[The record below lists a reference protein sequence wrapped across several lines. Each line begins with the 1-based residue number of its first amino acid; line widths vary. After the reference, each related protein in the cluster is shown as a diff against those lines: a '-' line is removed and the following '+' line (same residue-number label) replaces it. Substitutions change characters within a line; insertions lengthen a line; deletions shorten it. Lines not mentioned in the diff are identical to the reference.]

1 MFQRASLPPHGGGGG
16 CPRSQG
22 GSDGRVDLPGETQ
35 HENCCFRPVNRSL
48 LRSTGVVGAST
59 MTSRVFGFVRDVVI
73 AQAFGASAGADAFFV
88 AFRIPNFLRR
98 LFAEGAFAQAFV
110 PVLSAYRAQR
120 ELDDVR
126 DLAAH
131 VSGALIGVLTVVT
144 VAGVVAAPVLIAVF
158 APGFVADPAKYALA
172 VEMVRITFPYVFF
185 ISLVAFA
192 GGILN
197 TWGRFAVP
205 AITPVLLNLCLI
217 GAALWLA
224 PVLDIPV
231 VALAWGVLAAGI
243 VQLAFQFPFLAAL
256 GMLVRPRL
264 RRAHDGVARVI
275 ALIVPA
281 VFGVSVSQINL
292 LVDTM
297 IASFLVTGSVSWL
310 YFSDRMV
317 EFPLGVFGIALAT
330 VILPHLSRQHTAGS
344 PASFS
349 DTLDWALRLVVLVAT
364 PAAVGL
370 GVLAAPI
377 LATLFQYGQF
387 SAHDVDMAARSLLAF
402 SLGLIAFVAVKV
414 LATGYFSRQDTRTP
428 VRAGVVAML
437 SNIVLNLALV
447 VPLAHAGLA
456 LATTLSA
463 FLNAGLLLRG
473 LVQRGVF
480 RPRPGWGGFI
490 ARVVVGNL
498 VLGAV
503 LWVARGEPAAWG
515 EADAAA
521 RALRLGTVVVAGMA
535 LYAVVMLVLG
545 IRPRDL
551 EAPAARGD

>member
-1 MFQRASLPPHGGGGG
+1 MVAS
-16 CPRSQG
+16 CTVS
-22 GSDGRVDLPGETQ
+22 
-35 HENCCFRPVNRSL
+35 RSL
-48 LRSTGVVGAST
+48 LKSTGVVGAST
-59 MTSRVFGFVRDVVI
+59 TASRVFGFVRDVVI

-110 PVLSAYRAQR
+110 PVLSEYRAKR
-120 ELDDVR
+120 EVADVR
-126 DLAAH
+126 DLASH
-131 VSGALIGVLTVVT
+131 VAGALIGVLSVVT

-158 APGFVADPAKYALA
+158 APGFVSDPEKYALA
-172 VEMVRITFPYVFF
+172 VEMVRLTFPYVFF

-197 TWGRFAVP
+197 TYGRFAVP
-205 AITPVLLNLCLI
+205 AFTPVLLNLCLI
-217 GAALWLA
+217 AAALWLA

-264 RRAHDGVARVI
+264 RRAHEGVARVI
-275 ALIVPA
+275 SLILPA

-330 VILPHLSRQHTAGS
+330 VILPYLSRQHAAAS
-344 PASFS
+344 PESFS
-349 DTLDWALRLVVLVAT
+349 DTLDWALRLVVLIAT

-377 LATLFQYGQF
+377 LTTLFQYGEF
-387 SAHDVDMAARSLLAF
+387 SPHDVDMAARSLLAF
-402 SLGLIAFVAVKV
+402 AFGLVAFVAVKV

-428 VRAGVVAML
+428 VRVGVVAML

-473 LVQRGVF
+473 LVTRGVF
-480 RPRPGWGGFI
+480 RPRPGWGGFM
-490 ARVVVGNL
+490 ARVLAGNL
-498 VLGAV
+498 VLGAT
-503 LWVARGEPAAWG
+503 LWMARGEPVAWFEAEAAS
-515 EADAAA
+515 
-521 RALRLGTVVVAGMA
+521 RAFRLCTVIATGMVV
-535 LYAVVMLVLG
+535 YAFVMLGLG
-545 IRPRDL
+545 IRPRHL
-551 EAPAARGD
+551 EAPAARLE

>member
-1 MFQRASLPPHGGGGG
+1 MA
-16 CPRSQG
+16 
-22 GSDGRVDLPGETQ
+22 
-35 HENCCFRPVNRSL
+35 
-48 LRSTGVVGAST
+48 
-59 MTSRVFGFVRDVVI
+59 SRVFGFVRDVVI

-110 PVLSAYRAQR
+110 PVLSEYRANR
-120 ELDDVR
+120 EIADVR
-126 DLAAH
+126 DLASH
-131 VSGALIGVLTVVT
+131 VSGALIGVLAVVT

-158 APGFVADPAKYALA
+158 APGFLSDPEKYALA

-197 TWGRFAVP
+197 TYGRFAVP
-205 AITPVLLNLCLI
+205 ACTPVLLNLCLI

-264 RRAHDGVARVI
+264 RRAHDGVTRVI
-275 ALIVPA
+275 SLIIPA

-317 EFPLGVFGIALAT
+317 EFPLGVFGIALVT
-330 VILPHLSRQHTAGS
+330 VILPHLSRQHAS
-344 PASFS
+344 AAPESFS
-349 DTLDWALRLVVLVAT
+349 DTLDWALRLVVLLAT
-364 PAAVGL
+364 PAAFGL

-377 LATLFQYGQF
+377 LTTLFQYGQF

-402 SLGLIAFVAVKV
+402 AFGLIAFIAVKV

-428 VRAGVVAML
+428 VRVGVVAML
-437 SNIVLNLALV
+437 SNIVLNLVLV

-473 LVQRGVF
+473 LVKRGVF

-490 ARVVVGNL
+490 ARVVIGNL

-503 LWVARGEPAAWG
+503 LWVARGEPDAWL
-515 EADAAA
+515 EAEAGA
-521 RALRLGTVVVAGMA
+521 RALHLGVVVVAGMV
-535 LYAVVMLVLG
+535 LYTLIMLGLG
-545 IRPRDL
+545 MRPRDF
-551 EAPAARGD
+551 EAPAVRGE

>member
-1 MFQRASLPPHGGGGG
+1 MA
-16 CPRSQG
+16 
-22 GSDGRVDLPGETQ
+22 
-35 HENCCFRPVNRSL
+35 
-48 LRSTGVVGAST
+48 
-59 MTSRVFGFVRDVVI
+59 SRVFGFVRDVVI

-110 PVLSAYRAQR
+110 PVLSEYRAKR
-120 ELDDVR
+120 RIDDVR

-131 VSGALIGVLTVVT
+131 VSGALIGVLAVVT

-158 APGFVADPAKYALA
+158 APGFMANPEKYALA

-197 TWGRFAVP
+197 TWGRFAIP
-205 AITPVLLNLCLI
+205 AFTPVLLNLCLI

-243 VQLAFQFPFLAAL
+243 VQLAFQFPFLATL

-275 ALIVPA
+275 ALIIPA

-330 VILPHLSRQHTAGS
+330 VILPHLSRQHAAAS
-344 PASFS
+344 PESFS

-364 PAAVGL
+364 PAAIGL

-377 LATLFQYGQF
+377 LTTLFQYGEF
-387 SAHDVDMAARSLLAF
+387 STHDVDMAARSLLAF
-402 SLGLIAFVAVKV
+402 ALGLLAFVAVKV

-428 VRAGVVAML
+428 VRVGVVAML

-480 RPRPGWGGFI
+480 RPRPGWSGFI
-490 ARVVVGNL
+490 GRVVVGNL
-498 VLGAV
+498 VLGTI
-503 LWVARGEPAAWG
+503 LWVARGETVTWG
-515 EADAAA
+515 EVDAAA
-521 RALRLGTVVVAGMA
+521 RALRLGTLVVAGMA
-535 LYAVVMLVLG
+535 LYAVAMLVLG
-545 IRPRDL
+545 VRPRDFA
-551 EAPAARGD
+551 APAARGE

>member
-1 MFQRASLPPHGGGGG
+1 MPTAVG
-16 CPRSQG
+16 
-22 GSDGRVDLPGETQ
+22 
-35 HENCCFRPVNRSL
+35 PVSRSL
-48 LRSTGVVGAST
+48 LKSAGVVGAST
-59 MTSRVFGFVRDVVI
+59 LASRVFGFVRDVVI
-73 AQAFGASAGADAFFV
+73 AQMFGASAGADAFFV

-110 PVLSAYRAQR
+110 PVLSEYRAQR
-120 ELDDVR
+120 EAGDVR
-126 DLAAH
+126 DLASH
-131 VSGALIGVLTVVT
+131 VSGALIGALTAVT
-144 VAGVVAAPVLIAVF
+144 VTGVVAAPVLIAVF
-158 APGFVADPAKYALA
+158 APGFVSDPAKYALA

-197 TWGRFAVP
+197 TYGRFAVP
-205 AITPVLLNLCLI
+205 AFTPVLLNLCLI

-243 VQLAFQFPFLAAL
+243 VQLAFQFPFLAKL

-264 RRAHDGVARVI
+264 RRAHGGVARVI
-275 ALIVPA
+275 SLIIPA

-330 VILPHLSRQHTAGS
+330 VILPHLSRQHAFAS
-344 PASFS
+344 PESFS

-364 PAAVGL
+364 PAALGL

-377 LATLFQYGQF
+377 LTTLFRYGEF

-402 SLGLIAFVAVKV
+402 AFGLIAFVAVKV

-428 VRAGVVAML
+428 VRIGVVAML

-473 LVQRGVF
+473 LVTRGVY
-480 RPRPGWGGFI
+480 RPRPGWRGFLV
-490 ARVVVGNL
+490 RVAAGNL
-498 VLGAV
+498 ILGAC
-503 LWVARGEPAAWG
+503 LWLMRAEPAVWLDT
-515 EADAAA
+515 EAIG
-521 RALRLGTVVVAGMA
+521 RAVRLGGIIAMSMV
-535 LYAVVMLVLG
+535 LYTVVMLGLG
-545 IRPRDL
+545 MRPRDL
-551 EAPAARGD
+551 EAPAARGE

>member
-1 MFQRASLPPHGGGGG
+1 MS
-16 CPRSQG
+16 
-22 GSDGRVDLPGETQ
+22 
-35 HENCCFRPVNRSL
+35 RSL
-48 LRSTGVVGAST
+48 LKSTGVVGAST
-59 MTSRVFGFVRDVVI
+59 TASRVFGFVRDVVI

-98 LFAEGAFAQAFV
+98 LFAEGAFSQAFV
-110 PVLSAYRAQR
+110 PVLSSYRAQR
-120 ELDDVR
+120 DIAEVR
-126 DLAAH
+126 DLASH
-131 VSGALIGVLTVVT
+131 VSGALLGALTVVT
-144 VAGVVAAPVLIAVF
+144 VAGVVSAPVLVAVF
-158 APGFVADPAKYALA
+158 APGFVSDPEKYALA

-197 TWGRFAVP
+197 TYGRFAVP
-205 AITPVLLNLCLI
+205 AFTPVLLNLCLI

-224 PVLDIPV
+224 PVLDVPV

-243 VQLAFQFPFLAAL
+243 VQLAFQFPFLSAL

-264 RRAHDGVARVI
+264 RRAHKGVARVLS
-275 ALIVPA
+275 LILPA

-330 VILPHLSRQHTAGS
+330 VILPHLSRQHADAARG
-344 PASFS
+344 SFS
-349 DTLDWALRLVVLVAT
+349 DTLDWSLRLVVLIAT

-377 LATLFQYGQF
+377 LTTLFQYGEF
-387 SAHDVDMAARSLLAF
+387 SAHDVEMAARSLLAF
-402 SLGLIAFVAVKV
+402 SLGLVAFVAVKV

-428 VRAGVVAML
+428 VRVGVVAML
-437 SNIVLNLALV
+437 ANIALNLLLV

-473 LVQRGVF
+473 LVKRGVF
-480 RPRPGWGGFI
+480 RPRAGWGGFV
-490 ARVVVGNL
+490 ARVAAGNL
-498 VLGAV
+498 ALGAV
-503 LWVARGEPAAWG
+503 LWTVRGEPADWF
-515 EADAAA
+515 EAEAMT
-521 RALRLGTVVVAGMA
+521 RALHLCGFVALGMA
-535 LYAVVMLVLG
+535 LYAVVMLALG
-545 IRPRDL
+545 VRPRDL
-551 EAPAARGD
+551 AAPGGRTSHL

>member
-1 MFQRASLPPHGGGGG
+1 MS
-16 CPRSQG
+16 
-22 GSDGRVDLPGETQ
+22 
-35 HENCCFRPVNRSL
+35 RSL
-48 LRSTGVVGAST
+48 LKSAGVVGAST
-59 MTSRVFGFVRDVVI
+59 TASRVFGFVRDVVI
-73 AQAFGASAGADAFFV
+73 AQMFGASAGADAFFV

-110 PVLSAYRAQR
+110 PVLSEYRAQR
-120 ELDDVR
+120 EIGEVR
-126 DLAAH
+126 DLASH
-131 VSGALIGVLTVVT
+131 VSGALIGALAVVT
-144 VAGVVAAPVLIAVF
+144 VTGIVAAPALIALF
-158 APGFVADPAKYALA
+158 APGFLSDPEKYALA

-197 TWGRFAVP
+197 TYGRFAVP
-205 AITPVLLNLCLI
+205 AFTPVLLNVCLI

-224 PVLDIPV
+224 PVLDVPV
-231 VALAWGVLAAGI
+231 VALAWGVLAAGL

-256 GMLVRPRL
+256 GLLVRPRL
-264 RRAHDGVARVI
+264 RRAHQGVARVI
-275 ALIVPA
+275 SLIIPA

-330 VILPHLSRQHTAGS
+330 VILPHLSRQHADAS
-344 PASFS
+344 RASFS
-349 DTLDWALRLVVLVAT
+349 DTLDWALRLVVLIAT

-377 LATLFQYGQF
+377 LTTLFQYGEF
-387 SAHDVDMAARSLLAF
+387 SVHDVDMASRSLLAF
-402 SLGLIAFVAVKV
+402 AFGLIAFVAVKV

-428 VRAGVVAML
+428 VKVGVVAML
-437 SNIVLNLALV
+437 SNIVLNLVLV

-473 LVQRGVF
+473 LIVHGVF

-490 ARVVVGNL
+490 ARVVAGNL
-498 VLGAV
+498 ILGAG
-503 LWVARGEPAAWG
+503 LWAARGEPATWL
-515 EADAAA
+515 EAEATA
-521 RALRLGTVVVAGMA
+521 RALRLCASIGMGMA
-535 LYAVVMLVLG
+535 LYAVVMLGLG
-545 IRPRDL
+545 LRLRDL
-551 EAPAARGD
+551 AAPAARRE

>member
-1 MFQRASLPPHGGGGG
+1 MA
-16 CPRSQG
+16 
-22 GSDGRVDLPGETQ
+22 
-35 HENCCFRPVNRSL
+35 
-48 LRSTGVVGAST
+48 
-59 MTSRVFGFVRDVVI
+59 SRVFGFVRDVVI

-110 PVLSAYRAQR
+110 PVLSEYRAQR
-120 ELDDVR
+120 EIAEVR
-126 DLAAH
+126 DLASH
-131 VSGALIGVLTVVT
+131 VAGALIGALAAVT

-158 APGFVADPAKYALA
+158 APGFVSDPAKYALA

-197 TWGRFAVP
+197 TYGRFVVP
-205 AITPVLLNLCLI
+205 AFTPVLLNLCLI
-217 GAALWLA
+217 AAALWLA

-264 RRAHDGVARVI
+264 RRAHEGVARVVS
-275 ALIVPA
+275 LILPA

-330 VILPHLSRQHTAGS
+330 VILPHLSRQHAAAS
-344 PASFS
+344 PGSFS

-377 LATLFQYGQF
+377 LTTLFQYGEF
-387 SAHDVDMAARSLLAF
+387 SPHDVDMAARSLLAF
-402 SLGLIAFVAVKV
+402 ALGLVAFVAVKV

-428 VRAGVVAML
+428 VRVGVVAML

-473 LVQRGVF
+473 LMARGVF
-480 RPRPGWGGFI
+480 RPRPGWGGFL
-490 ARVVVGNL
+490 ARVFAGNL
-498 VLGAV
+498 VLGAI
-503 LWVARGEPAAWG
+503 LWVARGDPVAWLEAEAAS
-515 EADAAA
+515 
-521 RALRLGTVVVAGMA
+521 RAVRLCTVIVSGMVVYS
-535 LYAVVMLVLG
+535 LVMLGLG
-545 IRPRDL
+545 IRPRHL
-551 EAPAARGD
+551 EAPAARIE

>member
-1 MFQRASLPPHGGGGG
+1 MISRA
-16 CPRSQG
+16 
-22 GSDGRVDLPGETQ
+22 
-35 HENCCFRPVNRSL
+35 
-48 LRSTGVVGAST
+48 
-59 MTSRVFGFVRDVVI
+59 FGFVRDVVI

-110 PVLSAYRAQR
+110 PVLSEYRTRRQF
-120 ELDDVR
+120 DDVR

-144 VAGVVAAPVLIAVF
+144 VVGVVAAPVLIAVF

-172 VEMVRITFPYVFF
+172 VEMVRLTFPYVFF

-205 AITPVLLNLCLI
+205 AITPVLLNVCLI

-224 PVLDIPV
+224 PVLDVPV

-264 RRAHDGVARVI
+264 RRAHDGVGRVI
-275 ALIVPA
+275 ALIIPA

-330 VILPHLSRQHTAGS
+330 VILPHLSRQHAAAS
-344 PASFS
+344 PESFS
-349 DTLDWALRLVVLVAT
+349 DTLDWALRLVVLIAT

-370 GVLAAPI
+370 GVLATPI

-402 SLGLIAFVAVKV
+402 ALGLIAFVAVKV

-428 VRAGVVAML
+428 VRVGIVAML

-480 RPRPGWGGFI
+480 RPRSGWGGFI
-490 ARVVVGNL
+490 ARVVMGNL

-503 LWVARGEPAAWG
+503 LWGARGELAGWG
-515 EADAAA
+515 EVDAAA
-521 RALRLGTVVVAGMA
+521 RALRLGTMVVAGMA
-535 LYAVVMLVLG
+535 VYAVVMLGVG
-545 IRPRDL
+545 IRPRDF
-551 EAPAARGD
+551 EAPVARGG

>member
-1 MFQRASLPPHGGGGG
+1 MA
-16 CPRSQG
+16 
-22 GSDGRVDLPGETQ
+22 
-35 HENCCFRPVNRSL
+35 
-48 LRSTGVVGAST
+48 
-59 MTSRVFGFVRDVVI
+59 SRVFGFVRDVVI

-110 PVLSAYRAQR
+110 PVLSEYRTQR
-120 ELDDVR
+120 DSAEVR
-126 DLAAH
+126 DLASH
-131 VSGALIGVLTVVT
+131 VAGALIGALAVVT
-144 VAGVVAAPVLIAVF
+144 VAGVVAAPVLIGVF
-158 APGFVADPAKYALA
+158 APGFMSDPAKFSLA
-172 VEMVRITFPYVFF
+172 VDMVRITFPYVFF

-197 TWGRFAVP
+197 TYGRFAVP
-205 AITPVLLNLCLI
+205 AFTPVLLNLCLI

-264 RRAHDGVARVI
+264 RRAHEGVARVI
-275 ALIVPA
+275 SLILPA
-281 VFGVSVSQINL
+281 VFGVSVFQINL

-330 VILPHLSRQHTAGS
+330 VILPHLSRQHAAAS
-344 PASFS
+344 PESFS
-349 DTLDWALRLVVLVAT
+349 DTLDWALRLVVLLAT

-377 LATLFQYGQF
+377 LTTLFQYGEF
-387 SAHDVDMAARSLLAF
+387 SPHDVDMAARSLLAF
-402 SLGLIAFVAVKV
+402 ALGLLAFVAVKV

-428 VRAGVVAML
+428 VRVGVVAML

-473 LVQRGVF
+473 LVVRGVF
-480 RPRPGWGGFI
+480 RPRPGWSGFL
-490 ARVVVGNL
+490 ARVLVGNI
-498 VLGAV
+498 VLGAM
-503 LWVARGEPAAWG
+503 LMVARGDSVTWLEAEAAS
-515 EADAAA
+515 
-521 RALRLGTVVVAGMA
+521 RAIRLCLVIGSAMMVYV
-535 LYAVVMLVLG
+535 LVMLGLG

-551 EAPAARGD
+551 EAPAARTE

>member
-1 MFQRASLPPHGGGGG
+1 M
-16 CPRSQG
+16 SQ
-22 GSDGRVDLPGETQ
+22 
-35 HENCCFRPVNRSL
+35 SL
-48 LRSTGVVGAST
+48 LKSTGVVGAST
-59 MTSRVFGFVRDVVI
+59 MASRVLGFVRDVVI

-110 PVLSAYRAQR
+110 PILSEYRAQR
-120 ELDDVR
+120 EIAEVR
-126 DLAAH
+126 DLASH
-131 VSGALIGVLTVVT
+131 VSGALLGALAIVT
-144 VAGVVAAPVLIAVF
+144 VIGVVAAPILIAIF
-158 APGFVADPAKYALA
+158 APGFLSDPGKYALA
-172 VEMVRITFPYVFF
+172 VEMVRITFPYVLF

-197 TWGRFAVP
+197 TYGRFVVP
-205 AITPVLLNLCLI
+205 AFTPVLLNACLI

-224 PVLDIPV
+224 PVLDVPV
-231 VALAWGVLAAGI
+231 IALAWGVLAGGI
-243 VQLAFQFPFLAAL
+243 VQLAFQFPFLASL

-264 RRAHDGVARVI
+264 RRAHEGVARVVS
-275 ALIVPA
+275 LILPA

-330 VILPHLSRQHTAGS
+330 VILPHLSRQHAAAS
-344 PASFS
+344 AASFS
-349 DTLDWALRLVVLVAT
+349 DTLDWALRLVALIAT

-377 LATLFQYGQF
+377 LTTLFHYGEF
-387 SAHDVDMAARSLLAF
+387 SAHDIGMAARSLLAF
-402 SLGLIAFVAVKV
+402 AFGLIAFVAVKV

-428 VRAGVVAML
+428 VRVGVVAML
-437 SNIVLNLALV
+437 SNIVLNLILV

-473 LVQRGVF
+473 LIARGVF
-480 RPRPGWGGFI
+480 HPRPGWGRFI
-490 ARVVVGNL
+490 ARVAVGNSI
-498 VLGAV
+498 LGAG
-503 LWVARGEPAAWG
+503 LWMVRGEPASWL
-515 EADAAA
+515 EAEAVSRAA
-521 RALRLGTVVVAGMA
+521 RLCAFIGAGTM
-535 LYAVVMLVLG
+535 LYAAVMLGLG
-545 IRPRDL
+545 IRPRDFA
-551 EAPAARGD
+551 APVAGRE

>member
-1 MFQRASLPPHGGGGG
+1 MA
-16 CPRSQG
+16 
-22 GSDGRVDLPGETQ
+22 
-35 HENCCFRPVNRSL
+35 
-48 LRSTGVVGAST
+48 
-59 MTSRVFGFVRDVVI
+59 SRVFGFVRDVVV

-110 PVLSAYRAQR
+110 PVLSVYRAQR
-120 ELDDVR
+120 DIADVR
-126 DLAAH
+126 DLASH

-144 VAGVVAAPVLIAVF
+144 VTGVVAAPVLIAVF
-158 APGFVADPAKYALA
+158 APGFLSDPAKYALA

-197 TWGRFAVP
+197 TYGRFAVP
-205 AITPVLLNLCLI
+205 AFTPILLNISLI

-224 PVLDIPV
+224 PVLDVPV
-231 VALAWGVLAAGI
+231 VALAWGVLAAGV

-264 RRAHDGVARVI
+264 RRAHQGVARVI
-275 ALIVPA
+275 SLIVPA

-330 VILPHLSRQHTAGS
+330 VILPHLSRQHAGA
-344 PASFS
+344 PRESFS
-349 DTLDWALRLVVLVAT
+349 DTLDWALRLVVLIAT

-377 LATLFQYGQF
+377 LTTLFQYGEF
-387 SAHDVDMAARSLLAF
+387 SPHDVDMAARSLLAF
-402 SLGLIAFVAVKV
+402 AFGLVAFVAVKV

-428 VRAGVVAML
+428 VRVGISAML

-447 VPLAHAGLA
+447 IPLAHAGLA

-473 LVQRGVF
+473 LMVRGVF
-480 RPRPGWGGFI
+480 HPRAGWGGFL
-490 ARVVVGNL
+490 ARVLAGNL
-498 VLGAV
+498 VMGAI
-503 LWVARGEPAAWG
+503 LWVARGDTVIWLEAEAAG
-515 EADAAA
+515 
-521 RALRLGTVVVAGMA
+521 RAFRLCTVIVSGMVIYT
-535 LYAVVMLVLG
+535 LVMLGLG

-551 EAPAARGD
+551 EAPAARIE

>member
-1 MFQRASLPPHGGGGG
+1 MISRA
-16 CPRSQG
+16 
-22 GSDGRVDLPGETQ
+22 
-35 HENCCFRPVNRSL
+35 
-48 LRSTGVVGAST
+48 
-59 MTSRVFGFVRDVVI
+59 FGFVRDVVI

-110 PVLSAYRAQR
+110 PVLSEYRTRRQF
-120 ELDDVR
+120 DDVR

-144 VAGVVAAPVLIAVF
+144 VVGVVAAPVLIAVF

-172 VEMVRITFPYVFF
+172 VEMVRLTFPYVFF

-205 AITPVLLNLCLI
+205 AITPVLLNVCLI

-224 PVLDIPV
+224 PVLDVPV

-264 RRAHDGVARVI
+264 RRAHDGVGRVI
-275 ALIVPA
+275 ALIIPA

-330 VILPHLSRQHTAGS
+330 VILPHLSRQHAAAS
-344 PASFS
+344 PESFS
-349 DTLDWALRLVVLVAT
+349 DTLDWALRLVVLIAT

-370 GVLAAPI
+370 GVLATPI

-402 SLGLIAFVAVKV
+402 ALGLIAFVAVKV

-428 VRAGVVAML
+428 VRVGIVAML

-480 RPRPGWGGFI
+480 RPRSGWGGFI
-490 ARVVVGNL
+490 ARVVMGNL

-503 LWVARGEPAAWG
+503 LWGARGELAGWS
-515 EADAAA
+515 EVDAAA
-521 RALRLGTVVVAGMA
+521 RALRLGTMVVAGMA
-535 LYAVVMLVLG
+535 VYAVVMLGVG
-545 IRPRDL
+545 IRPRDF
-551 EAPAARGD
+551 EAPVARGG

>member
-1 MFQRASLPPHGGGGG
+1 M
-16 CPRSQG
+16 
-22 GSDGRVDLPGETQ
+22 
-35 HENCCFRPVNRSL
+35 
-48 LRSTGVVGAST
+48 VGAST
-59 MTSRVFGFVRDVVI
+59 AASRVFGFVRDVVI
-73 AQAFGASAGADAFFV
+73 AQTFGASAGADAFFV

-110 PVLSAYRAQR
+110 PVLSEYRAHC
-120 ELDDVR
+120 ETAAVR
-126 DLAAH
+126 DLASH
-131 VSGALIGVLTVVT
+131 VSGALIGALIVVT
-144 VAGVVAAPVLIAVF
+144 VIGMVAAPVLIALF
-158 APGFVADPAKYALA
+158 APGFLSDPVKYALA

-205 AITPVLLNLCLI
+205 AFTPVLLNLCLI

-224 PVLDIPV
+224 PVLDVPV

-243 VQLAFQFPFLAAL
+243 VQLAFQIPFLAAL

-264 RRAHDGVARVI
+264 RRAHKGVRRVI

-330 VILPHLSRQHTAGS
+330 VILPHLSRQHADAS
-344 PASFS
+344 RRSFS
-349 DTLDWALRLVVLVAT
+349 DTLDWALRLVVLIAT
-364 PAAVGL
+364 PAALGL
-370 GVLAAPI
+370 GMLAAPI
-377 LATLFQYGQF
+377 LTTLFQYGEF

-402 SLGLIAFVAVKV
+402 AFGLVAFVAVKV
-414 LATGYFSRQDTRTP
+414 LAAGYFSRQDMRTP
-428 VRAGVVAML
+428 VRVGVVAML
-437 SNIVLNLALV
+437 SNIVLNIVLV
-447 VPLAHAGLA
+447 IPLAHAGLA

-473 LVQRGVF
+473 LIRHRVF
-480 RPRPGWGGFI
+480 RPRPGWGGLI
-490 ARVVVGNL
+490 ARVAIGNL
-498 VLGAV
+498 ILGAG
-503 LWVARGEPAAWG
+503 LWMVRGDPVVWI
-515 EADAAA
+515 EAQATV
-521 RALRLGTVVVAGMA
+521 RALRLCAIVGMGMM

-545 IRPRDL
+545 VRPHDF
-551 EAPAARGD
+551 ATPAARGE

>member
-1 MFQRASLPPHGGGGG
+1 M
-16 CPRSQG
+16 
-22 GSDGRVDLPGETQ
+22 V
-35 HENCCFRPVNRSL
+35 
-48 LRSTGVVGAST
+48 
-59 MTSRVFGFVRDVVI
+59 SRVFGFVRDVVI

-110 PVLSAYRAQR
+110 PVLSEYRANR
-120 ELDDVR
+120 EIADVR
-126 DLAAH
+126 DLASH
-131 VSGALIGVLTVVT
+131 VSGALIGVLAVVT

-158 APGFVADPAKYALA
+158 APGFLSDPEKYALA
-172 VEMVRITFPYVFF
+172 VEMVRIMFPYVFF

-197 TWGRFAVP
+197 TYGRFAVP
-205 AITPVLLNLCLI
+205 ACTPVLLNLCLI

-243 VQLAFQFPFLAAL
+243 VQLAFQFPFLAAF

-264 RRAHDGVARVI
+264 RRAHDGVTRVI
-275 ALIVPA
+275 SLIIPA

-330 VILPHLSRQHTAGS
+330 VILPHLSRQHASAAPG
-344 PASFS
+344 SFS
-349 DTLDWALRLVVLVAT
+349 DTLDWALRLVVLLAT
-364 PAAVGL
+364 PAALGL

-377 LATLFQYGQF
+377 LTTLFQYGQF

-402 SLGLIAFVAVKV
+402 AFGLIAFIAVKV

-428 VRAGVVAML
+428 VRVGVVAML
-437 SNIVLNLALV
+437 SNIVLNLVLV

-473 LVQRGVF
+473 LVKRGVF

-490 ARVVVGNL
+490 ARVVIGNL

-503 LWVARGEPAAWG
+503 LWVARGEPDAWL
-515 EADAAA
+515 EAEAGA
-521 RALRLGTVVVAGMA
+521 RALHLGVVVVAGMV
-535 LYAVVMLVLG
+535 LYTLIMLGLG
-545 IRPRDL
+545 MRPRDF
-551 EAPAARGD
+551 EAPGVRRE

>member
-1 MFQRASLPPHGGGGG
+1 M
-16 CPRSQG
+16 
-22 GSDGRVDLPGETQ
+22 
-35 HENCCFRPVNRSL
+35 
-48 LRSTGVVGAST
+48 GVVGATT
-59 MTSRVFGFVRDVVI
+59 MVSRVLGFVRDVVI
-73 AQAFGASAGADAFFV
+73 AQVFGASVGADAFFV

-110 PVLSAYRAQR
+110 PILSEYRAQR
-120 ELDDVR
+120 HTDEVR
-126 DLAAH
+126 DLASH
-131 VSGALIGVLTVVT
+131 VSGALLGVLTVVT
-144 VAGVVAAPVLIAVF
+144 VVGVAAAPALIAIF
-158 APGFVADPAKYALA
+158 APGFVSDPVKYALA
-172 VEMVRITFPYVFF
+172 VEMVRITFPYVLF
-185 ISLVAFA
+185 ISIVAFA

-197 TWGRFAVP
+197 TYGRFMVP
-205 AITPVLLNLCLI
+205 AFTPVLLNVCLVS
-217 GAALWLA
+217 AALWLA
-224 PVLDIPV
+224 PVLDVPI

-275 ALIVPA
+275 SLIIPA

-310 YFSDRMV
+310 YFSDRMI

-330 VILPHLSRQHTAGS
+330 VILPYLSRQHADAS

-349 DTLDWALRLVVLVAT
+349 DTLDWALRLVVLIAT
-364 PAAVGL
+364 PAALGL
-370 GVLAAPI
+370 GLLATPI
-377 LATLFQYGQF
+377 LTTLFHYGEF
-387 SAHDVDMAARSLLAF
+387 SAHDVEMAARSLLAF
-402 SLGLIAFVAVKV
+402 AAGLLAFVAVKV
-414 LATGYFSRQDTRTP
+414 LATGYFSRQDMRTP
-428 VRAGVVAML
+428 VRVGVVAML

-473 LVQRGVF
+473 LIAHGVF
-480 RPRPGWGGFI
+480 RPLPGWGRFI

-498 VLGAV
+498 ILGAG
-503 LWVARGEPAAWG
+503 LWAARGEPAVWF
-515 EADAAA
+515 EAQAPA
-521 RALRLGTVVVAGMA
+521 RALWLCALVGAGMVVYGA
-535 LYAVVMLVLG
+535 LMLGLG
-545 IRPRDL
+545 LRPRDFA
-551 EAPAARGD
+551 APRAAQVP

>member
-1 MFQRASLPPHGGGGG
+1 M
-16 CPRSQG
+16 
-22 GSDGRVDLPGETQ
+22 
-35 HENCCFRPVNRSL
+35 
-48 LRSTGVVGAST
+48 
-59 MTSRVFGFVRDVVI
+59 SR
-73 AQAFGASAGADAFFV
+73 
-88 AFRIPNFLRR
+88 
-98 LFAEGAFAQAFV
+98 
-110 PVLSAYRAQR
+110 
-120 ELDDVR
+120 
-126 DLAAH
+126 
-131 VSGALIGVLTVVT
+131 GALIGVLAVVT

-158 APGFVADPAKYALA
+158 APGFLSDPVKYALA
-172 VEMVRITFPYVFF
+172 VEMVRITFPYLFF
-185 ISLVAFA
+185 VSLVAFA

-197 TWGRFAVP
+197 TCGRFAVP
-205 AITPVLLNLCLI
+205 AFTPILLNICLI

-231 VALAWGVLAAGI
+231 VALAWGVLAGGI
-243 VQLAFQFPFLAAL
+243 VQFAFQFPFLAAL
-256 GMLVRPRL
+256 GMIVRPRL
-264 RRAHDGVARVI
+264 RRAHEGVTRVI
-275 ALIVPA
+275 SLIIPA

-330 VILPHLSRQHTAGS
+330 VILPHLSRQHAAAS
-344 PASFS
+344 PESFS
-349 DTLDWALRLVVLVAT
+349 DTLDWALRLVVLIAT
-364 PAAVGL
+364 PAAIGL

-377 LATLFQYGQF
+377 LTTLFQYGQF

-402 SLGLIAFVAVKV
+402 AFGLLAFVAVKV

-428 VRAGVVAML
+428 VKAGILAML
-437 SNIVLNLALV
+437 SNIVLNLVLV

-473 LVQRGVF
+473 LMTRGVF

-498 VLGAV
+498 ILGVV
-503 LWVARGEPAAWG
+503 LWVARGEPAAWL
-515 EADAAA
+515 EAGAAP
-521 RALRLGTVVVAGMA
+521 RAFRLCTVIAMGMA
-535 LYAVVMLVLG
+535 LYAVVMLGLG
-545 IRPRDL
+545 LRPRDFRI
-551 EAPAARGD
+551 PGGRGE

>member
-1 MFQRASLPPHGGGGG
+1 MA
-16 CPRSQG
+16 
-22 GSDGRVDLPGETQ
+22 
-35 HENCCFRPVNRSL
+35 
-48 LRSTGVVGAST
+48 
-59 MTSRVFGFVRDVVI
+59 SRVFGFVRDVVI

-110 PVLSAYRAQR
+110 PVLSEYRAQR
-120 ELDDVR
+120 EIAEVR
-126 DLAAH
+126 DLASH
-131 VSGALIGVLTVVT
+131 VAGALIGALAAVT

-158 APGFVADPAKYALA
+158 APGFVSDPAKYALA

-197 TWGRFAVP
+197 TCGRFAVP
-205 AITPVLLNLCLI
+205 AFTPVLLNLCLI
-217 GAALWLA
+217 AAALWLA

-231 VALAWGVLAAGI
+231 VALAWGVLAAGV

-264 RRAHDGVARVI
+264 RRAHEGVARVVS
-275 ALIVPA
+275 LILPA

-330 VILPHLSRQHTAGS
+330 VILPHLSRQHAAAS
-344 PASFS
+344 AESFS
-349 DTLDWALRLVVLVAT
+349 DTLDWALRLVVLVAA

-377 LATLFQYGQF
+377 LTTLFQYGEF
-387 SAHDVDMAARSLLAF
+387 SPHDVDMAARSLLAF
-402 SLGLIAFVAVKV
+402 ALGLVAFVAVKV

-428 VRAGVVAML
+428 VRVGVVAML

-473 LVQRGVF
+473 LITRGVF
-480 RPRPGWGGFI
+480 RPRPGWGGFL
-490 ARVVVGNL
+490 ARVLAGNL
-498 VLGAV
+498 VLGAI
-503 LWVARGEPAAWG
+503 LWVARGDPVAWLEAEAAS
-515 EADAAA
+515 
-521 RALRLGTVVVAGMA
+521 RAVRLCTVIVSGMVVYA
-535 LYAVVMLVLG
+535 LVMLGLG
-545 IRPRDL
+545 IRSRHL
-551 EAPAARGD
+551 EAPAARIE

>member
-1 MFQRASLPPHGGGGG
+1 M
-16 CPRSQG
+16 
-22 GSDGRVDLPGETQ
+22 V
-35 HENCCFRPVNRSL
+35 
-48 LRSTGVVGAST
+48 
-59 MTSRVFGFVRDVVI
+59 SRVLGFVRDVVI

-88 AFRIPNFLRR
+88 AFRLPNLLRR

-110 PVLSAYRAQR
+110 PVLAEYRAR
-120 ELDDVR
+120 CGIGEVR

-131 VSGALIGVLTVVT
+131 VSGALIGALALVT
-144 VAGVVAAPVLIAVF
+144 VIGIVGAPVLVAAF
-158 APGFVADPAKYALA
+158 APGFVSDPAKYALA
-172 VEMVRITFPYVFF
+172 VEMLRITFPYLFF

-197 TWGRFAVP
+197 TYGRFVVP
-205 AITPVLLNLCLI
+205 AFTPVLLNVCLI

-264 RRAHDGVARVI
+264 RRAHEGVVRVLS
-275 ALIVPA
+275 LIVPA
-281 VFGVSVSQINL
+281 VFGVSISQINL
-292 LVDTM
+292 LVDTV

-330 VILPHLSRQHTAGS
+330 VILPHLSRQHAAAS
-344 PASFS
+344 PESFS
-349 DTLDWALRLVVLVAT
+349 DTLDWSLRLVVLVAT

-377 LATLFQYGQF
+377 LTTLFQYGEF

-402 SLGLIAFVAVKV
+402 AFGLLAFVAIKV

-428 VRAGVVAML
+428 VRVGVVAML

-463 FLNAGLLLRG
+463 FVNAGLLLRG
-473 LVQRGVF
+473 LIVRGVY
-480 RPRPGWGGFI
+480 RPSPGWRGLVV
-490 ARVVVGNL
+490 RVAIGNL
-498 VLGAV
+498 ALGVV
-503 LWVARGEPAAWG
+503 LWAVRGEPVAWL
-515 EADAAA
+515 EAEAPARAA
-521 RALRLGTVVVAGMA
+521 RLCAVVAMGVV
-535 LYAVVMLVLG
+535 LYAVVMLGLG
-545 IRPRDL
+545 LRPRDL
-551 EAPAARGD
+551 GAPIARGE

>member
-1 MFQRASLPPHGGGGG
+1 M
-16 CPRSQG
+16 
-22 GSDGRVDLPGETQ
+22 V
-35 HENCCFRPVNRSL
+35 
-48 LRSTGVVGAST
+48 GVGT
-59 MTSRVFGFVRDVVI
+59 MASRVFGFVRDVVI

-110 PVLSAYRAQR
+110 PVLSAYRTNR
-120 ELDDVR
+120 DVGEVR

-144 VAGVVAAPVLIAVF
+144 VAGVLAAPALIAVF
-158 APGFVADPAKYALA
+158 APGFLADPAKYALA

-197 TWGRFAVP
+197 TYGRFAVP
-205 AITPVLLNLCLI
+205 ACTPVLLNLCLI

-243 VQLAFQFPFLAAL
+243 VQLVFQFPFLAAL

-264 RRAHDGVARVI
+264 RRAHEGVARVI
-275 ALIVPA
+275 ALILPA

-330 VILPHLSRQHTAGS
+330 VILPHLSRQHAASS
-344 PASFS
+344 PESFS
-349 DTLDWALRLVVLVAT
+349 DTLDWALRLVVLLAT
-364 PAAVGL
+364 PAALGL

-377 LATLFQYGQF
+377 LTTLFQYGQF

-402 SLGLIAFVAVKV
+402 AFGLVAFVSVKV

-428 VRAGVVAML
+428 VRVGVVAML

-473 LVQRGVF
+473 LLRRGVF
-480 RPRPGWGGFI
+480 RPRPGWRGFI
-490 ARVVVGNL
+490 ARVAVGNL
-498 VLGAV
+498 VLGAA
-503 LWVARGEPAAWG
+503 LWAARG
-515 EADAAA
+515 DAAA
-521 RALRLGTVVVAGMA
+521 WFEAEAIARGLRLGTVVAGGA
-535 LYAVVMLVLG
+535 VLYLVVMLGLG
-545 IRPRDL
+545 MRPRHFA
-551 EAPAARGD
+551 APVVHGQ

>member
-1 MFQRASLPPHGGGGG
+1 M
-16 CPRSQG
+16 
-22 GSDGRVDLPGETQ
+22 V
-35 HENCCFRPVNRSL
+35 
-48 LRSTGVVGAST
+48 
-59 MTSRVFGFVRDVVI
+59 GFVRDVVI

-110 PVLSAYRAQR
+110 PVLSEYRTRR
-120 ELDDVR
+120 ELEDVR

-131 VSGALIGVLTVVT
+131 VSGALIGALTAVT
-144 VAGVVAAPVLIAVF
+144 VLGVAAAPVLIAVF
-158 APGFVADPAKYALA
+158 APGFLADPEKYALA

-197 TWGRFAVP
+197 TFGRFAVP
-205 AITPVLLNLCLI
+205 AFTPVLLNLCLI

-224 PVLDIPV
+224 PVLDVPV

-264 RRAHDGVARVI
+264 RRAHEGVARVI
-275 ALIVPA
+275 SLILPA

-330 VILPHLSRQHTAGS
+330 VILPHLSRQHADASRG
-344 PASFS
+344 SFS
-349 DTLDWALRLVVLVAT
+349 DTLDWALRLVVLIAT
-364 PAAVGL
+364 PAAIGL

-377 LATLFQYGQF
+377 LTTLFQYGEF

-402 SLGLIAFVAVKV
+402 SFGLIAFVAVKV

-428 VRAGVVAML
+428 VRVGVVAML
-437 SNIVLNLALV
+437 ANIALNLLLV

-473 LVQRGVF
+473 LIARGVYK
-480 RPRPGWGGFI
+480 PRPGWSGFV
-490 ARVVVGNL
+490 ARVAAGNI

-503 LWVARGEPAAWG
+503 LWMTRGEPVDWL
-515 EADAAA
+515 EAEAAA
-521 RALRLGTVVVAGMA
+521 RALRLCGFVALGLV
-535 LYAVVMLVLG
+535 LYAGAMLALG

-551 EAPAARGD
+551 AAPARE

>member
-1 MFQRASLPPHGGGGG
+1 MRSSSRSAS
-16 CPRSQG
+16 R
-22 GSDGRVDLPGETQ
+22 
-35 HENCCFRPVNRSL
+35 
-48 LRSTGVVGAST
+48 
-59 MTSRVFGFVRDVVI
+59 TSC
-73 AQAFGASAGADAFFV
+73 AA
-88 AFRIPNFLRR
+88 

-110 PVLSAYRAQR
+110 PVLSIYRAQR
-120 ELDDVR
+120 DVRDVR
-126 DLAAH
+126 DLASH
-131 VSGALIGVLTVVT
+131 VCGALIGALTVVT

-158 APGFVADPAKYALA
+158 APGFVSDPEKYALA

-197 TWGRFAVP
+197 TFGRFAVP
-205 AITPVLLNLCLI
+205 AFTPVLLNVCLI

-224 PVLDIPV
+224 PVLEVPV
-231 VALAWGVLAAGI
+231 VALAWGVLAAGV
-243 VQLAFQFPFLAAL
+243 VQLAFQAPFLAAL

-264 RRAHDGVARVI
+264 RRAHKGVARVI
-275 ALIVPA
+275 SLILPA

-330 VILPHLSRQHTAGS
+330 VILPHLSRQHAAAS
-344 PASFS
+344 SASFS
-349 DTLDWALRLVVLVAT
+349 DTLDWALRLVVLIAT

-370 GVLAAPI
+370 GVLAAPV
-377 LATLFQYGQF
+377 LTTLFQYGQF
-387 SAHDVDMAARSLLAF
+387 SAHDVDMAARSLVAF
-402 SLGLIAFVAVKV
+402 AFGLLGFVAVKV

-428 VRAGVVAML
+428 VKVGVVAML
-437 SNIVLNLALV
+437 SNIALNLALV

-456 LATTLSA
+456 LATALSA

-473 LVQRGVF
+473 LMKRGVF
-480 RPRPGWGGFI
+480 RPRAGWGAFI
-490 ARVVVGNL
+490 ARVAAGNL
-498 VLGAV
+498 ALGAV
-503 LWVARGEPAAWG
+503 LWVARGDPAAWL

-521 RALRLGTVVVAGMA
+521 RALRLGAVVAAGA
-535 LYAVVMLVLG
+535 VLYVAVMLALG
-545 IRPRDL
+545 TRPRHFA
-551 EAPAARGD
+551 APAARGE

>member
-1 MFQRASLPPHGGGGG
+1 MS
-16 CPRSQG
+16 
-22 GSDGRVDLPGETQ
+22 
-35 HENCCFRPVNRSL
+35 RSL
-48 LRSTGVVGAST
+48 LKSTGVVGAST
-59 MTSRVFGFVRDVVI
+59 TASRVFGFVRDVVI

-98 LFAEGAFAQAFV
+98 LFAEGAFSQAFV
-110 PVLSAYRAQR
+110 PVLSQYRAQR
-120 ELDDVR
+120 KLDDVR

-131 VSGALIGVLTVVT
+131 VSGALMGALAAVT
-144 VAGVVAAPVLIAVF
+144 VLGVVAAPVLIAVF
-158 APGFVADPAKYALA
+158 APGFVSDPEKYALA

-197 TWGRFAVP
+197 TYGRFAVP
-205 AITPVLLNLCLI
+205 AFTPVLLNLCLI

-224 PVLDIPV
+224 PVLDVPV

-264 RRAHDGVARVI
+264 RRAHKGVARVLS
-275 ALIVPA
+275 LILPA

-330 VILPHLSRQHTAGS
+330 VILPHLSRQHADASRG
-344 PASFS
+344 SFS
-349 DTLDWALRLVVLVAT
+349 DTLDWSLRLVVLVAT

-377 LATLFQYGQF
+377 LTTLFQYGEF

-428 VRAGVVAML
+428 VRVGVVAML
-437 SNIVLNLALV
+437 ANIVLNLLLV

-473 LVQRGVF
+473 LVKRGVF
-480 RPRPGWGGFI
+480 RPRAGWGGFI
-490 ARVVVGNL
+490 ARVAAGNL

-503 LWVARGEPAAWG
+503 LWTVRGEPADWI
-515 EADAAA
+515 EAQATT
-521 RALRLGTVVVAGMA
+521 RALRLCGFVALGMA
-535 LYAVVMLVLG
+535 LYAGVMVGLG
-545 IRPRDL
+545 VRPRDL
-551 EAPAARGD
+551 AAPGRE

>member
-1 MFQRASLPPHGGGGG
+1 MPPVREPDNAASAAFQIRNRVLPVSGPM
-16 CPRSQG
+16 S
-22 GSDGRVDLPGETQ
+22 
-35 HENCCFRPVNRSL
+35 RSL
-48 LRSTGVVGAST
+48 FKSTGVVGAST
-59 MTSRVFGFVRDVVI
+59 MASRVLGFVRDVVI

-110 PVLSAYRAQR
+110 PVLSEYRTQR
-120 ELDDVR
+120 GIGDVR
-126 DLAAH
+126 DLVSH
-131 VSGALIGVLTVVT
+131 VSGALLGALSAVT
-144 VAGVVAAPVLIAVF
+144 VGGILAAPVLIALF
-158 APGFVADPAKYALA
+158 APGFLSDPEKYALA
-172 VEMVRITFPYVFF
+172 VEMVRITFPYLLF

-192 GGILN
+192 GGVLN
-197 TWGRFAVP
+197 TYGRFVVP
-205 AITPVLLNLCLI
+205 AFTPVLLNACLI

-224 PVLDIPV
+224 PVLDVPV

-264 RRAHDGVARVI
+264 RRAHEGVARVI
-275 ALIVPA
+275 SLIVPA

-292 LVDTM
+292 LVDTV

-310 YFSDRMV
+310 YFSDRMM

-330 VILPHLSRQHTAGS
+330 VILPYLSRQHAAAS
-344 PASFS
+344 PEAFS
-349 DTLDWALRLVVLVAT
+349 DTLDWALRLVVLLAT

-377 LATLFQYGQF
+377 LTTLFHYGEF

-402 SLGLIAFVAVKV
+402 AAGLLAFVAVKV

-428 VRAGVVAML
+428 VRVGVVAML
-437 SNIVLNLALV
+437 SNIVLNLVLV

-463 FLNAGLLLRG
+463 CLNAGLLLRG
-473 LVQRGVF
+473 LIVRGVF
-480 RPRPGWGGFI
+480 RPRPGWRRFI
-490 ARVVVGNL
+490 LRVAAGNL
-498 VLGAV
+498 ILGAV
-503 LWVARGEPAAWG
+503 LWVARGEPAAWLDA
-515 EADAAA
+515 EATARAFRLCAVIGAGIAVYAAA
-521 RALRLGTVVVAGMA
+521 MPALGLRL
-535 LYAVVMLVLG
+535 
-545 IRPRDL
+545 RDFT
-551 EAPAARGD
+551 APAAPAADPERAPG

>member
-1 MFQRASLPPHGGGGG
+1 MS
-16 CPRSQG
+16 
-22 GSDGRVDLPGETQ
+22 
-35 HENCCFRPVNRSL
+35 RSL

-59 MTSRVFGFVRDVVI
+59 TASRVLGFVRDVVI

-110 PVLSAYRAQR
+110 PVLSEYRTRR
-120 ELDDVR
+120 EIAEVR
-126 DLAAH
+126 DLASH
-131 VSGALIGVLTVVT
+131 VSGALLGALTVVT
-144 VAGVVAAPVLIAVF
+144 VTGVVAAPVLIAIF
-158 APGFVADPAKYALA
+158 APGFLSDPGKYALA
-172 VEMVRITFPYVFF
+172 VEMVRITFPYVLF

-205 AITPVLLNLCLI
+205 AFTPVLLNVCLI
-217 GAALWLA
+217 AAALWLA
-224 PVLDIPV
+224 PVLEVPV

-243 VQLAFQFPFLAAL
+243 VQLAFQLPFLASL

-264 RRAHDGVARVI
+264 RRAHEGVARVI
-275 ALIVPA
+275 SLILPA

-292 LVDTM
+292 LVDTV

-330 VILPHLSRQHTAGS
+330 VILPHLSRQHAAAS
-344 PASFS
+344 PAAFS
-349 DTLDWALRLVVLVAT
+349 DTLDWALRLMALIAT

-377 LATLFQYGQF
+377 LTTLFHYGEF

-402 SLGLIAFVAVKV
+402 AFGLIAFVAVKV

-428 VRAGVVAML
+428 VRVGVVAML

-447 VPLAHAGLA
+447 GPLAHAGLA

-473 LVQRGVF
+473 LIACGVF
-480 RPRPGWGGFI
+480 RPRPGWAGFI
-490 ARVVVGNL
+490 ARVAAGNL
-498 VLGAV
+498 ALGAG
-503 LWVARGEPAAWG
+503 LWMVRGDPAAWL
-515 EADAAA
+515 EADAAV
-521 RALRLGTVVVAGMA
+521 RAVRLCAVIGAGAM
-535 LYAVVMLVLG
+535 LYAAVMLALG
-545 IRPRDL
+545 VRPRDFA
-551 EAPAARGD
+551 APAARRE

>member
-1 MFQRASLPPHGGGGG
+1 
-16 CPRSQG
+16 
-22 GSDGRVDLPGETQ
+22 
-35 HENCCFRPVNRSL
+35 
-48 LRSTGVVGAST
+48 

-73 AQAFGASAGADAFFV
+73 AHAFGAGAGADAFFV
-88 AFRIPNFLRR
+88 AFRLPNFLRR

-110 PVLSAYRAQR
+110 PVLSAYRAHR
-120 ELDDVR
+120 DVGEVR
-126 DLAAH
+126 DLVSH
-131 VSGALIGVLTVVT
+131 VAGALIGVLAVVT

-158 APGFVADPAKYALA
+158 APGFLSDAAKYALA
-172 VEMVRITFPYVFF
+172 VEMVRITFPYVFL

-197 TWGRFAVP
+197 TYGRFAVP
-205 AITPVLLNLCLI
+205 ALTPVLLNLCLI

-231 VALAWGVLAAGI
+231 VALAWGVLAAGF

-256 GMLVRPRL
+256 GMVVRPRL
-264 RRAHDGVARVI
+264 RRAHEGVSRVI
-275 ALIVPA
+275 SLIVPA

-330 VILPHLSRQHTAGS
+330 VILPHLSRQHAAAS
-344 PASFS
+344 PESFS
-349 DTLDWALRLVVLVAT
+349 DTLDWALRLVVLIAT
-364 PAAVGL
+364 PAALGL
-370 GVLAAPI
+370 GMLAAPI
-377 LATLFQYGQF
+377 LTTLFQYGQF

-402 SLGLIAFVAVKV
+402 AFGLIAFVAVKV
-414 LATGYFSRQDTRTP
+414 LATGYFSRQDMRTP
-428 VRAGVVAML
+428 VRVGIVAML
-437 SNIVLNLALV
+437 SNIVLNLVLV

-473 LVQRGVF
+473 LLLRGVF

-490 ARVVVGNL
+490 GRVVAGNL
-498 VLGAV
+498 ILGAV
-503 LWVARGEPAAWG
+503 LWVARGEPAEWLQA
-515 EADAAA
+515 EAAVRAFRLFAVVAAA
-521 RALRLGTVVVAGMA
+521 IG
-535 LYAVVMLVLG
+535 LYAVVMLGLG
-545 IRPRDL
+545 MRPRDF
-551 EAPAARGD
+551 EAPAARGR